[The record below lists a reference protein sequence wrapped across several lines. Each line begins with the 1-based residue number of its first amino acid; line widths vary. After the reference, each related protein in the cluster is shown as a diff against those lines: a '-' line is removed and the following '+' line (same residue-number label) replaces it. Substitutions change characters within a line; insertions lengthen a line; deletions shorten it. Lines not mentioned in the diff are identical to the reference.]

1 MEQKSKKIALV
12 IAAIA
17 GILLVALLVVGVLD
31 EMGSQPADTPNDD
44 EVEEVINANCTASEC
59 LAKIETTDSVEK
71 ITEVIGVEPEE
82 DDGDY
87 KWVLA
92 NKESIARE
100 KSGSSAYL
108 QATVNK
114 DSIANDDLDFTIF
127 TELKKELESGES
139 FTYDELVKRLN
150 GVEGTLAGKT
160 DTSKRY
166 IWVDKHNQT
175 FSATFSNANGL
186 CSIISLR

>member
-17 GILLVALLVVGVLD
+17 GILLIALVVVGVLD
-31 EMGSQPADTPNDD
+31 EIGSKPADDPNND
-44 EVEEVINANCTASEC
+44 EIEEMIDANCTASEC
-59 LAKIETTDSVEK
+59 MDKIETSDSVEK

-82 DDGDY
+82 NDGNY

-92 NKESIARE
+92 NKESVSRE
-100 KSGSSAYL
+100 KSGSSSIL
-108 QATVNK
+108 QATINK

-127 TELKKELESGES
+127 TDLKKELESGES

-150 GVEGTLAGKT
+150 GVEGTLASKT
-160 DTSKRY
+160 DNSKRY